1 MPLSADHT
9 VHLTRA
15 HLYGEQLLGGHLV
28 GWSPTWFFGFPLGE
42 LYPVLGDLG
51 VLALRLLSL
60 GQLGWPAAYALMF
73 TLVFLLQGWSLLRCG
88 RALGWGP
95 LPGTIAALLVLAD
108 AGAYREGGWIY
119 TVTYGV
125 WPQALATSL
134 AWLAFAE
141 LALAS
146 RPTWPN
152 GPARSPPLHHTTCP
166 FGRPARIAPPAT
178 SRAPPSPPPAP
189 CSPTRWRS

>member
-1 MPLSADHT
+1 
-9 VHLTRA
+9 
-15 HLYGEQLLGGHLV
+15 
-28 GWSPTWFFGFPLGE
+28 
-42 LYPVLGDLG
+42 
-51 VLALRLLSL
+51 
-60 GQLGWPAAYALMF
+60 MF
-73 TLVFLLQGWSLLRCG
+73 TLVFLPGLGAAALRPG
-88 RALGWGP
+88 LGWGP

-141 LALAS
+141 LALAPRETCPS
-146 RPTWPN
+146 GQLT
-152 GPARSPPLHHTTCP
+152 PPLHRTTCP
-166 FGRPARIAPPAT
+166 QGRLPASAPPAT